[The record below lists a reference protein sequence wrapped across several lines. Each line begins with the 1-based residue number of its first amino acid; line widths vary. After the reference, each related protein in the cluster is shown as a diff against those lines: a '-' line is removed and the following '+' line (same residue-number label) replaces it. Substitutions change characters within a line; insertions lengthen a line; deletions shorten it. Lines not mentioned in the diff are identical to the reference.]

1 MTALQ
6 YRAVVTR
13 EGRTSVAEFPD
24 CPGCHTQ
31 AGPREDLGD
40 CAREAL
46 EGWLE
51 AHLVLGRV
59 PPLPSPTPRRVPPG
73 RRTMMVPVPAPLA
86 VRIQLRAA
94 RHLAGLSQA
103 ALARAVG
110 VRQQQIAGLESPDAN
125 ITLGTLL
132 RVADA
137 LGQDVAIAFSA
148 RPEARGP
155 RSRRAVRH
163 EG

>member
-1 MTALQ
+1 MR

-13 EGRTSVAEFPD
+13 DGRTSVAEFSD

-31 AGPREDLGD
+31 AEPGEDIRA

-59 PPLPSPTPRRVPPG
+59 PPLPSAKPRRAPAG
-73 RRTMMVPVPAPLA
+73 RRSIMVPVSAPLA
-86 VRIQLRAA
+86 MRIQLRAA
-94 RHLAGLSQA
+94 RHRAGLSQE
-103 ALARAVG
+103 ALARKVG
-110 VRQQQIAGLESPDAN
+110 VSQQQIAGLESPDAN
-125 ITLGTLL
+125 LTLGTLL

-137 LGQDVAIAFSA
+137 LEQDVAVDFS
-148 RPEARGP
+148 P
-155 RSRRAVRH
+155 RVRI
-163 EG
+163 